1 MKYLLVFAFF
11 IVSACS
17 NSCQK
22 SIGTMEAVK
31 VEASTVVTIKGTDY
45 NVSDIVINPDCPI
58 NQTGILK
65 DGKVTVREIVCHS
78 NTVKENQIIAGILY
92 ITGEAIDNKAIDSKS
107 IK

>member
-1 MKYLLVFAFF
+1 MRNLILVFAFF
-11 IVSACS
+11 IVSAC

-22 SIGTMEAVK
+22 TATIEAGK
-31 VEASTVVTIKGTDY
+31 VENSISIQGTDY

-78 NTVKENQIIAGILY
+78 NTVKENQIIAGVLY
-92 ITGEAIDNKAIDSKS
+92 ITGDAIDNKS